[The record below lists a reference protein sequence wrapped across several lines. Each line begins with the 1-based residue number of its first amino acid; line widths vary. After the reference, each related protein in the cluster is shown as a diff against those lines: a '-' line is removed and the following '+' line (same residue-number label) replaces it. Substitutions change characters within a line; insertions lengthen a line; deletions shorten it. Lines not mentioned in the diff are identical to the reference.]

1 MAYIYIYKNE
11 RKEIIHSEKYKKYK
25 KTHIHTGI
33 QRKKTKRYKTTKQS
47 ETVIFEG
54 YLYAKHL
61 ILYDIIL
68 LYLSIVGHDMLPK
81 YLSLNV

>member
-1 MAYIYIYKNE
+1 MLWHIYIYIKIE
-11 RKEIIHSEKYKKYK
+11 RKEIIHSETYK

-68 LYLSIVGHDMLPK
+68 LYSSIVGHDMLPK